1 MSDTIEQL
9 IEVLQ
14 DSEKIYEQL
23 LPVFLKEKKAAFS
36 SQPDVFSKVVEE
48 KEELLA
54 HLSRL
59 ELRRQIILN
68 QISTQWD
75 IPLNE
80 LRLSILADRTQG
92 VQSST
97 IRWLRTSL
105 NELTRK
111 VKKANE
117 ENRRLIQHCLDIVQG
132 TLGFFQHWVMPRDIY
147 GQSGQMSMHHR
158 NGHLIS
164 GAV

>member
-9 IEVLQ
+9 IEVME

-23 LPVFLKEKKAAFS
+23 LPVFQKEKKAAFS
-36 SQPDVFSKVVEE
+36 SQPDSFCEIVEE

-59 ELRRQIILN
+59 ERRRQIILN
-68 QISTQWD
+68 QISAQWD

-80 LRLSILADRTQG
+80 LRLSILADRIQG
-92 VQSST
+92 GQSSR
-97 IRWLRTSL
+97 IRRLRTSL
-105 NELTRK
+105 NELIRK
-111 VKKANE
+111 VKKSNE
-117 ENRRLIQHCLDIVQG
+117 ENRRLIQHCLEIVQG
-132 TLGFFQHWVMPRDIY
+132 TLGFFQHWVMPRDVY
-147 GQSGQMSMHHR
+147 GASGQMSMHHR
-158 NGHLIS
+158 NGNLIS